1 MPEMTISVSQ
11 EKYSKFKTGYL
22 KLYAVPMDE
31 EGNPTMSEAAWIR
44 QRIVLTTQRDY
55 ARGHRMLQQEAQEAA
70 EEGIVT

>member
-22 KLYAVPMDE
+22 KLYPVPTDK
-31 EGNPTMSEAAWIR
+31 EGNPTMSEAQWIR
-44 QRIVLTTQRDY
+44 EKIRYIVQRDY